1 MMTLTVLVWF
11 FVGLSAKSQ
20 VLFGLV
26 FATRY
31 LDLFT
36 NFVSLYNTSM
46 KIFFLVTTFATIYLI
61 YAKFKA
67 TYDGNHDTFRVEFLV
82 IPCALLAV
90 VVNHE
95 FAPMEVR
102 AMGSV
107 DWPHRFDAVNLIERV
122 WQTRS
127 LFIKFCC
134 QVDCIFHVGCQFSA
148 VMESFVEVTC
158 DISINAYQINCA

>member
-1 MMTLTVLVWF
+1 
-11 FVGLSAKSQ
+11 
-20 VLFGLV
+20 
-26 FATRY
+26 
-31 LDLFT
+31 
-36 NFVSLYNTSM
+36 M

-107 DWPHRFDAVNLIERV
+107 D
-122 WQTRS
+122 
-127 LFIKFCC
+127 
-134 QVDCIFHVGCQFSA
+134 
-148 VMESFVEVTC
+148 
-158 DISINAYQINCA
+158 